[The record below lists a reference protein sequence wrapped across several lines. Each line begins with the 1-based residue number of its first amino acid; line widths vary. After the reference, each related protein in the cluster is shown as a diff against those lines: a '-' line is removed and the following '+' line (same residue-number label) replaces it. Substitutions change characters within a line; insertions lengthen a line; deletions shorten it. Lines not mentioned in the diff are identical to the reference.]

1 MTEAHALLRLA
12 HIASGFTAL
21 VTGLIPLLVTK
32 GGRAHRL
39 WGWVYAGSLG
49 LSSALALELA
59 LRGPDLFM
67 ASLAVLTLYLLF
79 SGLRAI
85 RWHQHPERSAAT
97 ALDRAGPLLLLVLS
111 FASPLWY
118 LTHPRGGWSSFSLV
132 PLVFGALGALF
143 AVRDLRSL
151 RALGLSEGVHVFD
164 HFVRMLSSYIAATTA
179 FSVTNLR
186 ALPPLVRWLWPT
198 VLGTICIT
206 LLARRFAR
214 EDQEGGEVAERHG
227 MDES

>member
-1 MTEAHALLRLA
+1 VTGAHALLRLA
-12 HIASGFTAL
+12 HIAAGFTAL
-21 VTGLIPLLVTK
+21 GSGLIPLLVTK

-49 LSSALALELA
+49 LASALALALA
-59 LRGPDLFM
+59 VRGSDLFM

-85 RWHQHPERSAAT
+85 RRRQASELSAAT
-97 ALDRAGPLLLLVLS
+97 ALDRAGPLLLLALS
-111 FASPLWY
+111 LASPLWY
-118 LTHPRGGWSSFSLV
+118 LTRPQGGWSSLSLV

-143 AVRDLRSL
+143 AIRDLRSL
-151 RALGLSEGVHVFD
+151 RALASSEGVPFFD

-179 FSVTNLR
+179 FSVTNLH

-198 VLGTICIT
+198 VLGTIGIT

-214 EDQEGGEVAERHG
+214 EDQEQEEQEEQGG
-227 MDES
+227 D